1 MKNLVIYS
9 ATWCSPCQQLKKT
22 LQSINLGIP
31 ISIIDIDEDPISA
44 AENNIRGVPTLLLMQ
59 DNVVVKRKSGY
70 MSSEQLKD
78 FVA

>member
-70 MSSEQLKD
+70 MSSEQLND

>member
-70 MSSEQLKD
+70 MSSEQLKN

>member
-59 DNVVVKRKSGY
+59 DNMVVKRKSGY

>member
-9 ATWCSPCQQLKKT
+9 ASWCNPCQQLKKT
-22 LQSINLGIP
+22 LQSVDLGIP
-31 ISIIDIDEDPISA
+31 VSIIDIDEDPVSA
-44 AENNIRGVPTLLLMQ
+44 AENTIRGVPTLLLMQ
-59 DNVVVKRKSGY
+59 DNMVVKRKSGY

>member
-1 MKNLVIYS
+1 MKNLVVYS
-9 ATWCSPCQQLKKT
+9 ASWCNPCQQLKKT
-22 LQSINLGIP
+22 LQSVDLEIP

-44 AENNIRGVPTLLLMQ
+44 AENTIRGVPTLLLMQ
-59 DNVVVKRKSGY
+59 DNMVIKRKSGY